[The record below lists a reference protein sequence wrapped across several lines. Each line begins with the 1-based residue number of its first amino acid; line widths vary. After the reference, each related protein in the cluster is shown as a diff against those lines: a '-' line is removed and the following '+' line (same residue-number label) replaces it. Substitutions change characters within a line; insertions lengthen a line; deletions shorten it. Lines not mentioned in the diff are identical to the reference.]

1 MALNHFQL
9 ACEPQPDSAAVVRGP
24 AVRFTVLTSRLIRLE
39 YSATEEFEDC
49 PSQAFWY
56 RRQPVP
62 QFQVRR
68 TDALIEIETEH
79 VHLRYAPTAR
89 GFTPGTLSIH
99 VKATDGAWFFGD
111 HIGKSGNL
119 RGTTRTLDVT
129 NGYAELDPGLMARSG
144 WAIVDDSRSLIFD
157 PDGWLTARTAP
168 DNLDLYFFGYGRDYV
183 ACLQD
188 FQKVSGKTPLIP
200 RWALGNWWSRFWAYT
215 QDELQALMAAF
226 EAHQVPLSVCIVD
239 MDWHITKTGGWS
251 VGWTGYTWNTTLFPD
266 PQGFIAW
273 LHAKGLKTALNLH
286 PADGV
291 FSHEAQYPA
300 DGRGL
305 ERRSGLRRAD
315 RIRYCEPGFC
325 RRLFYDPA
333 PSARS

>member
-1 MALNHFQL
+1 MALSHFQL
-9 ACEPQPDSAAVVRGP
+9 ACEPQPDTAAVVR
-24 AVRFTVLTSRLIRLE
+24 ALDVRFTVLTSRLIRLE
-39 YSATEEFEDC
+39 YSATDEFEDR

-56 RRQPVP
+56 RLQPVP
-62 QFQVRR
+62 HFLVQQS
-68 TDALIEIETEH
+68 DQLIEIETDYL
-79 VHLRYAPTAR
+79 HLRYVPTAR

-99 VKATDGAWFFGD
+99 VKATNSTWFFGD
-111 HIGKSGNL
+111 HIWQSGNL

-129 NGYAELDPGLMARSG
+129 NGYADLDPGLMARSG
-144 WAIVDDSRSLIFD
+144 WAVVDDSRSLIFD
-157 PDGWLTARTAP
+157 PSGWLTARTAP
-168 DNLDLYFFGYGRDYV
+168 ANFDLYFFGYGLDYI

-188 FQKVSGKTPLIP
+188 FQKVAGKTPMIP

-215 QDELQALMAAF
+215 QDELQALMTEF

-239 MDWHITKTGGWS
+239 MDWHITQTGSRS

-291 FSHEAQYPA
+291 FPHEAQYRQMA
-300 DGRGL
+300 EALG
-305 ERRSGLRRAD
+305 
-315 RIRYCEPGFC
+315 I
-325 RRLFYDPA
+325 DPA
-333 PSARS
+333 SSESVGFDI